1 MNNYEFARKIKT
13 ITPEK
18 IRAFGVESMQLNQQ
32 KVINDLGDANNR
44 GLTFSGDR
52 IDEVPKFSDWI
63 ESGQFRDSLRFADT
77 DNIDLT
83 SQGDGFDAI
92 RSAYS
97 ESDYITPTAAILSTN
112 TISAIKKDFINSI
125 NNEMK

>member
-18 IRAFGVESMQLNQQ
+18 IRAFGVGSVQLNQQ

-44 GLTFSGDR
+44 GLTFSGDD
-52 IDEVPKFSDWI
+52 IAEVGRFSDWI
-63 ESGQFRDSLRFADT
+63 ESGQFRDSLRFADP

-83 SQGDGFDAI
+83 STGDGFDAI

-97 ESDYITPTAAILSTN
+97 ESDYIAPTATVLSES